1 MARRRERD
9 LAKEAGWREVFAR
22 FAASGLAVREF
33 CRREQLV
40 EPTFYAWRRTI
51 AERDRGPSAHAAEA
65 IGAQPAAA
73 FVPIVVAESAAGA
86 GCASS
91 VRAVPSASLG
101 ASSTASASTSSI
113 AASSIAA
120 SSIAVELPLGCVL
133 RFAGPAACGQL
144 ADFVLALQARAGR

>member
-1 MARRRERD
+1 
-9 LAKEAGWREVFAR
+9 
-22 FAASGLAVREF
+22 LAVREF

-51 AERDRGPSAHAAEA
+51 AERDRGLNAHAAEA
-65 IGAQPAAA
+65 IAAQPAPA
-73 FVPIVVAESAAGA
+73 FVPIVVAESAADT

-91 VRAVPSASLG
+91 VRAVPSASHS
-101 ASSTASASTSSI
+101 ASSTASAST
-113 AASSIAA
+113 

-144 ADFVLALQARAGR
+144 ADFVFALQARAGR